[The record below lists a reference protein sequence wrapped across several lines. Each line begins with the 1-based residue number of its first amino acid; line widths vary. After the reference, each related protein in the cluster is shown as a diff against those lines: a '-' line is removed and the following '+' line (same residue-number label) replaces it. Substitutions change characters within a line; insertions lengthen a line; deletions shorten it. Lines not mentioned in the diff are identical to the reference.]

1 MAELQPLSRLKT
13 KPDLI
18 VKVDLDERAF
28 LFPAGK
34 LISQI
39 SFATDGRVVHI
50 DAVYPFNEART
61 PPRLLTLSAEDA
73 TELARR
79 LVDAV
84 YQARTQLA
92 MSDGMRIAI
101 NVIANGYHLQIGDMT
116 DPTDLYLSTSCIWRV
131 CQALLRATDYIRPV
145 EAN

>member
-34 LISQI
+34 LMSQI

-101 NVIANGYHLQIGDMT
+101 NVVANGYHLQIGDMT

-131 CQALLRATDYIRPV
+131 CQALLRVTDYIRPV

>member
-1 MAELQPLSRLKT
+1 MAELQPLPRLKT

-28 LFPAGK
+28 LFPTGK
-34 LISQI
+34 MVSQI
-39 SFATDGRVVHI
+39 AFATDGRMVHL

-61 PPRLLTLSAEDA
+61 PPRLLSLSIDDA

-92 MSDGMRIAI
+92 MSDGMRIAV

-116 DPTDLYLSTSCIWRV
+116 DPTDLYLSTGCIWRV
-131 CQALLRATDYIRPV
+131 CQALLRVTDYIRPV

>member
-1 MAELQPLSRLKT
+1 MAELQPLPRLKT

-34 LISQI
+34 MVSQI
-39 SFATDGRVVHI
+39 AFATDGRMVHL

-61 PPRLLTLSAEDA
+61 PPRLLSLSIDDA

-116 DPTDLYLSTSCIWRV
+116 DPTDLYLSTGCIWRV
-131 CQALLRATDYIRPV
+131 CQALLRVTDYIRPV